1 MGRLTDLQIRNFLR
15 QNEPLAVADGE
26 GAADARFSNFQ
37 PVGPLDFA
45 SIDSAV
51 LRKAA

>member
-15 QNEPLAVADGE
+15 QNE